1 MVKKRLCRCTKKRRK
16 NKDRKGKRKGKR
28 AIKKAEQDKGEERK
42 AQKRPVYGQQVTNAW
57 LAGQLNNAFALCQ

>member
-16 NKDRKGKRKGKR
+16 SKDRKGKR

-57 LAGQLNNAFALCQ
+57 LAGQLKNAFALRQ